1 MGLSDDRPIPAL
13 KIKFIFID
21 KAGDVW
27 YGFILLESTGIRS
40 KNPSVRMQVLQPVPS
55 VPLGM
60 NQGAVWRVPERLG

>member
-21 KAGDVW
+21 KAGNVW

-40 KNPSVRMQVLQPVPS
+40 KNPSVRMQVLQPVP
-55 VPLGM
+55 
-60 NQGAVWRVPERLG
+60 